1 MCDACSAVLEK
12 PERKRL
18 WLDQKPLVFTSKVSA
33 FQHGLAR
40 AKAIGKQQETPIT
53 GEAAMKERQ
62 ESALEKSA
70 AEIAGYLFVYFRDAG
85 QEDQLPKVDLSLS
98 EFQRLRDQQLIQRA
112 QVVYDLALPLT
123 LGEKPSGAAH
133 GIDAELLRTL
143 QTDLTNYDEVVSK
156 PKQARATK
164 KTQTSQVTDA
174 SAELSV
180 LLKSLDKL
188 IVRFRGNPAG
198 DELVESWFNA
208 RRIDSIGR
216 RVTGKEHGTD
226 ATKGGHSGT
235 GTNIGEGI

>member
-1 MCDACSAVLEK
+1 M
-12 PERKRL
+12 P
-18 WLDQKPLVFTSKVSA
+18 TS
-33 FQHGLAR
+33 
-40 AKAIGKQQETPIT
+40 
-53 GEAAMKERQ
+53 
-62 ESALEKSA
+62 
-70 AEIAGYLFVYFRDAG
+70 FVD
-85 QEDQLPKVDLSLS
+85 EVDLSLS

-123 LGEKPSGAAH
+123 LGEKPPGAAH
-133 GIDAELLRTL
+133 GIDAELLRAL

-164 KTQTSQVTDA
+164 KTQPSQVADA

-188 IVRFRGNPAG
+188 IVHFRGSVAG

-216 RVTGKEHGTD
+216 RIAGRESGPDSTN
-226 ATKGGHSGT
+226 GGHSGT
-235 GTNIGEGI
+235 STNIGEGI